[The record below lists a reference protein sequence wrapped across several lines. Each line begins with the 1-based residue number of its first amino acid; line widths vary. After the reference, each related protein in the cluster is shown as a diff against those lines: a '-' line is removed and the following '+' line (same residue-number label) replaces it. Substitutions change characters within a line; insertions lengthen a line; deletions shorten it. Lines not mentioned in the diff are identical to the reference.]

1 MRWFARIAAAVA
13 LSALAVAALTWA
25 DWPRPLFVV
34 PLPELELTTQL
45 LTRRNLEMDRAS
57 ETKSL
62 PEASRTPWL
71 GFVLH
76 EEIASRQSNFSPT
89 QNRGD
94 LWFVNLQDGR
104 TFGPSD
110 FGEEGRAAA
119 KALALKRLAADPT
132 DRWAHDTLTQP
143 PYKSVVSHYAW
154 DGRGAAVVGGLCR
167 FDPETGRST
176 PIAADRAAD
185 FLVSANGETLL
196 TFTPTQ
202 EMPQGGGPL
211 PPPGDADFVC
221 FDLTADP
228 PTRTRLDF
236 TIAGGRGQRTG
247 WSPGRHE
254 DSTVR
259 VGSYALSG
267 DGRTVAVSE
276 TWRKGET
283 WRQGERVGPLG
294 VTLYDTRTGRQ
305 TGRLT
310 DYGPPLPPPV
320 GRGQFDPAPVPDGSE
335 AGAFGLTFAPDSRS
349 LLLYRLYKSGL
360 EYPPDPT
367 LHYFEA
373 FRSLGESRV
382 IDLATGAYCPPPHPG
397 YRPYRDQQA
406 VNLILRTDDG
416 ALRTELEGNPAKPDR
431 FRVVDADG
439 TPRCAWRPLAA
450 GAWGD
455 DRLGLGAQFVPGTT
469 GLAWIRTDRP
479 EHWLV
484 ARARKLFKW
493 PPRVPVTDL
502 VWYDWAA
509 DDLRVVCRLEAVRP
523 KGERL
528 DLFVQPNRLAVLRQI
543 PYGGTIEVW
552 DAPPPRPPWAWT
564 VPAVVAVG
572 VLLTTAGV
580 RLRRRPVPVV

>member
-1 MRWFARIAAAVA
+1 MRWFARIAAAVT
-13 LSALAVAALTWA
+13 LSALAVVALTWA
-25 DWPRPLFVV
+25 GWPRPLFVV
-34 PLPELELTTQL
+34 PLPDLELTTQL

-57 ETKSL
+57 EFRSL
-62 PEASRTPWL
+62 PESSRTPWL
-71 GFVLH
+71 GFFLY
-76 EEIASRQSNFSPT
+76 EEVASTQRDYSPSQT
-89 QNRGD
+89 RGD

-104 TFGPSD
+104 TSGPSEP
-110 FGEEGRAAA
+110 GEERRVAL
-119 KALALKRLAADPT
+119 KALALKRYAADRT
-132 DRWAHDTLTQP
+132 DQWASDVLSRP
-143 PYKSVVSHYAW
+143 PYKSVVSKFAW
-154 DGRGAAVVGGLCR
+154 DGRGAAILGGLGR
-167 FDPETGRST
+167 FDPETGRYT
-176 PIAADRAAD
+176 LIADDRAAG

-202 EMPQGGGPL
+202 QSPRVGPPL
-211 PPPGDADFVC
+211 PPGDADFVC

-236 TIAGGRGQRTG
+236 TIAGGQRQDNDYFG
-247 WSPGRHE
+247 S
-254 DSTVR
+254 SVVR

-267 DGRTVAVSE
+267 DGHTVAVSE

-310 DYGPPLPPPV
+310 DYGPPLPP
-320 GRGQFDPAPVPDGSE
+320 GPAQE
-335 AGAFGLTFAPDSRS
+335 GAFGLTFAPDSRS
-349 LLLYRLYKSGL
+349 LLLYRLHKSGL

-373 FRSLGESRV
+373 FRNLGEPRV

-439 TPRCAWRPLAA
+439 TPRCAWRPLAVRE
-450 GAWGD
+450 GGD

-469 GLAWIRTDRP
+469 GLAWIRTDGP
-479 EHWLV
+479 EHWLA

-493 PPRVPVTDL
+493 PPRVPGTDL

-528 DLFVQPNRLAVLRQI
+528 ELFVQPNRLAVLRQI

-552 DAPPPRPPWAWT
+552 DAPPPRPPWPWS
-564 VPAVVAVG
+564 VPAGIAVG
-572 VLLTTAGV
+572 VLLPAAGV
-580 RLRRRPVPVV
+580 RLRRLLAHRTRVAPTAYQS